1 MALEIIQGTSQKPAS
16 SGELVDV
23 LQDRLELSGRLYIGY
38 PIVPSFDGPHPI
50 DALLISEEKGIVIF
64 DLIDGPNVS
73 RFSERQ
79 DDSANRIEARLR
91 MQRRLT
97 RGRDLRI
104 PIHTIS
110 FAPGAS
116 NPSPEGDRPITNRS
130 SLVDGLS
137 NFRWPDSDKN
147 VCLSAMSTIETIS
160 TIRQSRVRR
169 TTKRDNSK
177 GAKLKRLEESIST
190 LDNPQSRAV
199 IETIDGVQRIR
210 GLAGSGKTIV
220 LALKAAYLHAQ
231 HPEWRIAVTFN
242 TRSLKGQFR
251 RLINAFSLEQTSL
264 EPDWENLRIINAW
277 GAPGGHER
285 DGVYFEFCRAHDI
298 EYFDYGSAR
307 HRFKIRDPFPKV
319 CEQALREVSDV
330 KPRYDV
336 ILIDEAQD
344 FSPSFL
350 QLCHKFLREPR
361 RLVYA
366 YDELQSLSGESLPS
380 PDEIFGGAL
389 DDSTNVVHPPDAGR
403 LRLATSR
410 LPSSGRTMQD
420 IILDRCYRNSRPVLV
435 TAHTLGFGIYRT
447 PPAGASS
454 GLIQMFENAT
464 LWTEVGY
471 YVKSGDLVD
480 GSRVVLERNHDSSPE
495 FLENHSAIDD
505 LVQFKCFDS
514 VAEQDSWVAEEIR
527 ANLGSDELRSDD
539 IVVINPDPR
548 TTRANVGTIR
558 RKLFEM
564 DIDSHLAGVDTD
576 PDTFFHTETD
586 SVTFTGVFRAKGNE
600 AGMVYIIN
608 AQDCHSTGR
617 NLATIR
623 NQLFTAITRSK
634 AWIRVTGVGAGMRAI
649 MSEYDALRR
658 QQFELDFIYPDV
670 EVRDQLR
677 IVHRDMTVA
686 ERRRVASRQKSLAN
700 LVEELESGEIHVEDM
715 DRSVLEKLREFL
727 Q

>member
-1 MALEIIQGTSQKPAS
+1 M
-16 SGELVDV
+16 
-23 LQDRLELSGRLYIGY
+23 
-38 PIVPSFDGPHPI
+38 
-50 DALLISEEKGIVIF
+50 IF

-73 RFSERQ
+73 RYGDRQ

-97 RGRDLRI
+97 SGRDLRI

-116 NPSPEGDRPITNRS
+116 NPSRERDLPITNRS
-130 SLVDGLS
+130 NLIDGLGK
-137 NFRWPDSDKN
+137 FRWPDSSSS
-147 VCLSAMSTIETIS
+147 VCISAMSTIESIS

-169 TTKRDNSK
+169 TTKSEHSK

-231 HPEWRIAVTFN
+231 HPDWRIAVTFN

-264 EPDWENLRIINAW
+264 EPDWENLRVINAW

-285 DGVYFEFCRAHDI
+285 DGVYFEFCRTHDI
-298 EYFDYGSAR
+298 EYLDYGSAR
-307 HRFKIRDPFPKV
+307 NRYKMRDPFPRV
-319 CEQALREVSDV
+319 CEQALKEVTNV
-330 KPRYDV
+330 TPRYDV

-350 QLCHKFLREPR
+350 QLCYKFIKEPR

-366 YDELQSLSGESLPS
+366 YDELQNLSGESLPS
-380 PDEIFGGAL
+380 PEAIFGGAIG
-389 DDSTNVVHPPDAGR
+389 D
-403 LRLATSR
+403 
-410 LPSSGRTMQD
+410 SSGTTHRPDSGSFRLHAPRMALSSRTMQD
-420 IILDRCYRNSRPVLV
+420 IILERCYRNSRPVLV
-435 TAHTLGFGIYRT
+435 TAHALGFGIYRN
-447 PPAGASS
+447 PSADASS

-471 YVKSGDLVD
+471 HVKSGDLMD

-495 FLENHSAIDD
+495 FLENHSSIDD
-505 LVQFKCFDS
+505 LVQFRCFDS
-514 VAEQDSWVAEEIR
+514 VAQQDAWVAEEIGK
-527 ANLGSDELRSDD
+527 NLEIDELRCDD

-548 TTRANVGTIR
+548 TTRANVGNIR

-564 DIDSHLAGVDTD
+564 DIESHLAGVDTD
-576 PDTFFHTETD
+576 PDTFFDTESD

-634 AWIRVTGVGAGMRAI
+634 AWIRVAGIGDGMRAI
-649 MSEYDALRR
+649 MAEFDALKKR
-658 QQFELDFIYPDV
+658 QFELDFIYPDAA
-670 EVRDQLR
+670 VRDQLR
-677 IVHRDMTVA
+677 IVHRDMTAA
-686 ERRRVASRQKSLAN
+686 EKKRVDSRQRNLAS

-715 DRSVLEKLREFL
+715 DRAVLEKLREFL
-727 Q
+727 H

>member
-1 MALEIIQGTSQKPAS
+1 MALEIILGTSQKPAS
-16 SGELVDV
+16 SSELVDV
-23 LQDRLELSGRLYIGY
+23 LRDRPELTGRLYIGY

-64 DLIDGPNVS
+64 DLIDGSNVS
-73 RFSERQ
+73 GYSDRQ

-97 RGRDLRI
+97 KGRDLRI

-116 NPSPEGDRPITNRS
+116 SPRRERNLPITNRS
-130 SLVDGLS
+130 NLLSGLAK
-137 NFRWPDSDKN
+137 FRWPDADES
-147 VCLSAMSTIETIS
+147 VCISAMSTIETIS

-169 TTKRDNSK
+169 ATKSEHSK

-231 HPEWRIAVTFN
+231 HPDWRIAVTFN

-264 EPDWENLRIINAW
+264 EPDWENLRVINAW

-298 EYFDYGSAR
+298 EYLDYGSAR
-307 HRFKIRDPFPKV
+307 HRYKMRDPFPRV
-319 CEQALREVSDV
+319 CEQALKEVSHAA
-330 KPRYDV
+330 PRYDV

-350 QLCHKFLREPR
+350 QLCHKFLKEPR

-366 YDELQSLSGESLPS
+366 YDELQNLSGESLPS
-380 PDEIFGGAL
+380 PEEIFGGTI
-389 DDSTNVVHPPDAGR
+389 DDSSGTIHRTETSNLS
-403 LRLATSR
+403 LRTSR
-410 LPSSGRTMQD
+410 MGLSGRTMQD
-420 IILDRCYRNSRPVLV
+420 IILERCYRNSRPVLV
-435 TAHTLGFGIYRT
+435 TAHALGFGIYRI
-447 PPAGASS
+447 PASEGSS
-454 GLIQMFENAT
+454 GLIQMFDNAT

-471 YVKSGDLVD
+471 HVKSGDLVD
-480 GSRVVLERNHDSSPE
+480 GSRVVLERSRDSSPE
-495 FLENHSAIDD
+495 FLENHSSIND
-505 LVQFKCFDS
+505 LVQFRCFDS
-514 VAEQDSWVAEEIR
+514 VTEQDAWVAEEIGK
-527 ANLGSDELRSDD
+527 NLEIDELRCDD

-548 TTRANVGTIR
+548 TTRANVGNIR
-558 RKLFEM
+558 RRLFEM
-564 DIDSHLAGVDTD
+564 DIESHLAGVDTD
-576 PDTFFHTETD
+576 PDTFFDTESD

-634 AWIRVTGVGAGMRAI
+634 AWIRVAGFGEGMRAI
-649 MSEYDALRR
+649 MAEFDALKNR
-658 QQFELDFIYPDV
+658 QFELEFIYPDPV
-670 EVRDQLR
+670 VRDQLR
-677 IVHRDMTVA
+677 IVHRDMTAA
-686 ERRRVASRQKSLAN
+686 ERKRVESRQKNLAS
-700 LVEELESGEIHVEDM
+700 LVEELETGEIHVEDM